1 MNTSD
6 ELGKSLLEQD
16 DMIVLE
22 ILSEKL
28 IEEFQVLLKAID
40 AYKSK
45 HADLTQFNCKKEHL
59 SAVININGSFDL
71 VKKVSQQLFY
81 ELVILSVW
89 VK

>member
-1 MNTSD
+1 MNTCD

-40 AYKSK
+40 AFKSK
-45 HADLTQFNCKKEHL
+45 HADLTQFNSKKE
-59 SAVININGSFDL
+59 
-71 VKKVSQQLFY
+71 
-81 ELVILSVW
+81 
-89 VK
+89 